1 LRWWQNLA
9 TMFLRPHQ
17 RSKDGKD
24 HTYWSLVE
32 TVRRPSGPRQRTLCY
47 LGELNSSAQARWL
60 KTVEVFNEQGE
71 TEQLKLFP
79 SHIEPPANDPQ
90 VVRVLVNR
98 VRLERT
104 RQFGTCFLG
113 WELWKRLELDDFFQ
127 QAMDDDP
134 AEVPWSRVAAVLAI
148 NRLCAPGSELAI
160 EERWYPS
167 TALEDLLDLDEDKI
181 NDTRLYRCLD
191 RMLPHKTKLEQ
202 HLKQRYGELFGA
214 EFDVLLYDLTST
226 YVEGAAEKNP
236 MMRRGYSRDHRPD
249 CEQMVIALIVN
260 REGFPFSYE
269 TFDGNRA
276 DVSTM
281 ETILRMVERK
291 YGKARR
297 IWVMDRG
304 LVSEENLEAIRRRGG
319 QYLVGTPRS
328 QMKRFEA
335 ELLQDDWRQVRPG
348 VEVKQ
353 VAIRQREETYILCR
367 TAGRQEKEKAIRK
380 RVSTRM
386 EEALQRLQKTIATG
400 RLKDRHKMERR
411 LGKIQARH
419 SQVNDLFEVTLRDTP
434 EGVRLLWEMKKER
447 KAWRELREGAYMLRT
462 NLQADSAEQLWSKYM
477 QLTEAEASFRALKS
491 ELSIRPLFHQK
502 EPRVKAH
509 VMVAFLGYALWVTLK
524 HLLKRWPTIIPQASA
539 SGMESAQ
546 PLAPTKALALLSTLQ
561 SADIVLPTTDGR
573 ELRLRRITEPTTE
586 QNYLLHQLGISLP
599 ERLNLHAKCSA
610 DSAIA

>member
-1 LRWWQNLA
+1 
-9 TMFLRPHQ
+9 MFLRPN
-17 RSKDGKD
+17 RRIKDGKD
-24 HTYWSLVE
+24 HRYWSLVE
-32 TVRRPSGPRQRTLCY
+32 TVRTPDGPRQRTLCY
-47 LGELNSSAQARWL
+47 VGELNDSAQARWL
-60 KTVEVFNEQGE
+60 KTIEVFNEQGE
-71 TEQLKLFP
+71 AQQLKLFP
-79 SHIEPPANDPQ
+79 SHVEPPSDDPQ
-90 VVRVLVNR
+90 VARVLLNK

-104 RQFGTCFLG
+104 RQFGSCWLG
-113 WELWKRLELDDFFQ
+113 LELWKRLALDRFFE
-127 QAMDDDP
+127 ALDEHEAD
-134 AEVPWSRVAAVLAI
+134 VPWSRVAAVLAI

-167 TALEDLLDLDEDKI
+167 TALDDLLGIEDGKI

-249 CEQMVIALIVN
+249 CEQVVIALIVN
-260 REGFPFSYE
+260 GEGFPFSYE

-304 LVSEENLEAIRRRGG
+304 IVSEENLAAIRKRGG

-328 QMKRFEA
+328 QMKQFEA
-335 ELLQDDWRQVRPG
+335 ELLKDDWIRVRPE
-348 VEVKQ
+348 VEVKK
-353 VAIRQREETYILCR
+353 VAIPQGEETFILCR
-367 TAGRQEKEKAIRK
+367 TSGRKEKEKAIRN
-380 RVSTRM
+380 RFSTRM
-386 EEALQRLQKTIATG
+386 EEALKRLGRTIETG
-400 RLKDRHKMERR
+400 RLKDRNKMERR
-411 LGKIQARH
+411 LGRIQASH
-419 SQVNDLFEVTLRDTP
+419 PQVNDLYEVALRDTTQ
-434 EGVRLLWEMKKER
+434 GIRLHWAIKEER
-447 KAWRELREGAYMLRT
+447 QVWRGLREGAYMLRT
-462 NLQADSAEQLWSKYM
+462 NLQAGTAEELWSRYM

-491 ELSIRPLFHQK
+491 ELSIRPLFHQL
-502 EPRVKAH
+502 EARVKAH

-524 HLLKRWPTIIPQASA
+524 HLLKRRPATEPRPTVIGVDHAKPLSA
-539 SGMESAQ
+539 M
-546 PLAPTKALALLSTLQ
+546 KALTLLSTLQ

-573 ELRLRRITEPTTE
+573 EIRLRRITEPTAE
-586 QNYLLHQLGISLP
+586 QKSLLRQLGISLP
-599 ERLNLHAKCSA
+599 ERFELNRKCSA
-610 DSAIA
+610 DLAIA

>member
-1 LRWWQNLA
+1 
-9 TMFLRPHQ
+9 MFLRPNY
-17 RSKDGKD
+17 RAKDGKE

-32 TVRRPSGPRQRTLCY
+32 TVRTVDGPRQKTLCY
-47 LGELNSSAQARWL
+47 LGELNGSAQARWL
-60 KTVEVFNEQGE
+60 KTIEVFNEQGE

-79 SHIEPPANDPQ
+79 ADVEPPAGDPQ
-90 VVRVLVNR
+90 VARVLVNR

-104 RQFGTCFLG
+104 RQFGAGFLG
-113 WELWKRLELDDFFQ
+113 WELWKRLGLDGFFE
-127 QAMDDDP
+127 QAMDEEA

-167 TALEDLLDLDEDKI
+167 TALDDLLEIEAGKI

-191 RMLPHKTKLEQ
+191 RILPHKRKLEQ

-236 MMRRGYSRDHRPD
+236 MMGRGYSRDHRPD
-249 CEQMVIALIVN
+249 CEQMVIALIVD

-281 ETILRMVERK
+281 ESILRMVERK

-304 LVSEENLEAIRRRGG
+304 IVSEENLAAIRKRGG
-319 QYLVGTPRS
+319 QYLVGTPRR

-335 ELLQDDWRQVRPG
+335 ELLQDDWTQVRPD

-353 VAIRQREETYILCR
+353 IAIPQGEETYILCR
-367 TAGRQEKEKAIRK
+367 TTGRKEKEKAIRK
-380 RVSTRM
+380 RFSTHL
-386 EEALQRLQKTIATG
+386 EAALEALEKSIASG
-400 RLKDRHKMERR
+400 RLKDRYKMERR
-411 LGKIQARH
+411 LGRIQARH
-419 SQVNDLFEVTLRDTP
+419 PQVNDLFEVTLRDTP
-434 EGVRLLWEMKKER
+434 AGVRLVWAMKKDRE
-447 KAWRELREGAYMLRT
+447 AWRDLREGAYMLRT
-462 NLQADSAEQLWSKYM
+462 NLQADSAEQMWSMYM
-477 QLTEAEASFRALKS
+477 QLTEAEASFRALKN

-509 VMVAFLGYALWVTLK
+509 VLVAFLGYALWVTLK
-524 HLLKRWPTIIPQASA
+524 HLLQRRPAIVPQPSA
-539 SGMESAQ
+539 SGVDHAQ
-546 PLAPTKALALLSTLQ
+546 PLSPMKALALLSTLQ

-573 ELRLRRITEPTTE
+573 EIRLRRITEPTAE
-586 QNYLLHQLGISLP
+586 QKSLLHQLGLELP
-599 ERLNLHAKCSA
+599 ERFQLNRKCSVDPA
-610 DSAIA
+610 VA

>member
-1 LRWWQNLA
+1 
-9 TMFLRPHQ
+9 MFLRPN
-17 RSKDGKD
+17 RRPKDGKD

-32 TVRRPSGPRQRTLCY
+32 TVRTPDGPRQRTLCY

-60 KTVEVFNEQGE
+60 KTVEVFSAQGE
-71 TEQLKLFP
+71 TQQLKLFP
-79 SHIEPPANDPQ
+79 SEIAGPPDDPQ
-90 VVRVLVNR
+90 VVHVLLNK

-104 RQFGTCFLG
+104 RQFGSCWFGLQ
-113 WELWKRLELDDFFQ
+113 LWKRLELDRFFEE
-127 QAMDDDP
+127 AMDEQVAD
-134 AEVPWSRVAAVLAI
+134 VPWSRVAALLAI

-167 TALEDLLDLDEDKI
+167 TALDDLLGIEEGKI
-181 NDTRLYRCLD
+181 NDTRLYRGLD
-191 RMLPHKTKLEQ
+191 RILPHKTKLER

-260 REGFPFSYE
+260 SEGFPFSYE

-297 IWVMDRG
+297 IWVFDRG
-304 LVSEENLEAIRRRGG
+304 IVSEENLAAIRKRGG

-328 QMKRFEA
+328 QMKWFEE
-335 ELLQDDWRQVRPG
+335 ELLKDDWTQVRPD
-348 VEVKQ
+348 VEVKK
-353 VAIRQREETYILCR
+353 VPISRGEETYILCR
-367 TAGRQEKEKAIRK
+367 TAGRQEKEKAIRNRFSSRIEDALK
-380 RVSTRM
+380 RL
-386 EEALQRLQKTIATG
+386 AKTIETG
-400 RLKDRHKMERR
+400 RLKDRNKMERR
-411 LGKIQARH
+411 LGRIQARH
-419 SQVNDLFEVTLRDTP
+419 RQVSDLYEVAVRDTR
-434 EGVRLLWEMKKER
+434 EGLRLQWSIQEDR
-447 KAWRELREGAYMLRT
+447 KVWRGLREGAYMLRT
-462 NLQADSAEQLWSKYM
+462 NLQAGSAEELWSRYM

-491 ELSIRPLFHQK
+491 ELSIRPLFHQL
-502 EPRVKAH
+502 ELRVKAH

-524 HLLKRWPTIIPQASA
+524 HLLKRRAAIVPQPSI
-539 SGMESAQ
+539 SGVSNAQ
-546 PLAPTKALALLSTLQ
+546 PLSAMKALALLSTLQ

-573 ELRLRRITEPTTE
+573 EIRLRRITEPTAE
-586 QNYLLHQLGISLP
+586 QKALLQQLGLTLP
-599 ERLNLHAKCSA
+599 ESFELNRKCSV
-610 DSAIA
+610 DSATA